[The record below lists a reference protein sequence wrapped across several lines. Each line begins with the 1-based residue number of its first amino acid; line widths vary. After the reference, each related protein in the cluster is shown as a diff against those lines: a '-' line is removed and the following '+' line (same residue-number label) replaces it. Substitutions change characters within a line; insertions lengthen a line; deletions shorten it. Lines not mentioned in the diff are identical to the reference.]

1 VEDAVNTER
10 LGGFFWLAFGLFIVV
25 GSIELGLGTLK
36 APGSGFLSF
45 SAGIVVLILSS
56 LVLFQSFKGGK
67 SSPRF
72 AALWK
77 AVNWHRPMM
86 VSLLMIFYILSLE
99 RLGFFITSFVALFLL
114 FRWVEKASW
123 RKSTLIPFS
132 VTVFAYLLFH
142 TMLKA
147 TLPEGIFGF

>member
-1 VEDAVNTER
+1 MNSER
-10 LGGFFWLAFGLFIVV
+10 LGGFFWLAFGLVIVI

-45 SAGIVVLILSS
+45 AAGMVVLILSS

-67 SSPRF
+67 KSPKF
-72 AALWK
+72 SDLWK
-77 AVNWHRPMM
+77 TVNWRRPLV
-86 VSLLMIFYILSLE
+86 VSLLIVFYILALE
-99 RLGFFITSFVALFLL
+99 RLGFFITSFAALFLL

-123 RKSTLIPFS
+123 RKSALIPFS

-147 TLPEGIFGF
+147 SLPEGIFGF